1 MFTSLISRVTAIG
14 GLIAAALLCLVA
26 VLLQSSWSTRESFA
40 WVSHSQQVI
49 VAMDEA
55 LAELREAESGQR
67 GYLLTH
73 DERFATTVDQRLV
86 EVLRQLDH
94 LVGLTDDNSLQNER
108 AVAVRDAGARK
119 VAFTRESMRL
129 ARQGEFETAVRGLAG
144 GRGRELMAQV
154 DQQANALMQRE
165 RDLLAQRAHE
175 ADERLSWTKYVAL
188 GGGLVVAALLASLI
202 ATISLGVRRPLGC
215 TLEAMEALGR
225 GQADLRLT
233 ARTGSAEFDRLASG
247 YNQMADRLTA
257 AVDEQRQMDTRL
269 QAANA
274 DLLAQ
279 HGALEARGQVIE
291 RLGEMAH
298 RLQAARTDAELAQ
311 IIDCFVPQVLP
322 GAAGALYAHNNSRN
336 LLVRLA
342 SWGVGDALPE
352 NFGPDDC
359 WALRLGQG
367 HVVLGDG
374 REVTCRHATANK
386 GAYRCEPLLAG
397 GEVIGLLFL
406 QGIIGSEE
414 AFRLAALGENIASAL
429 VNHRLQRD
437 LKEQTVRD
445 ALTGLHNRR
454 YLEEALHLEIAR
466 AARAGSSLTFVM
478 CDIDH
483 FKRFNDEFG
492 HDAGDAV
499 LQLVGAAMREHFR
512 DGDVACRFGGE
523 EFAIIAPGATAEE
536 LLPRIERLRANIA
549 DLRPRQGTK
558 LLGQV
563 SMSFGLSEWHAA
575 FGRENAPLIAD
586 ADAAL
591 YRAKRAGRD
600 RAIVAERLAA

>member
-1 MFTSLISRVTAIG
+1 MFTSLISRVAAVG
-14 GLIAAALLCLVA
+14 GLIAAALICLVGL
-26 VLLQSSWSTRESFA
+26 LLQSSVETRESFA

-49 VAMDEA
+49 VALDEA

-73 DERFATTVDQRLV
+73 DERFAVTVDQRLSDSARKFD
-86 EVLRQLDH
+86 E
-94 LVGLTDDNSLQNER
+94 LVRLTVDNPLQNER
-108 AVAVRDAGARK
+108 AAAVRDAGSRK
-119 VAFTRESMRL
+119 VAFTRATMRL
-129 ARQGEFETAVRGLAG
+129 ARRDDFASAVRSIAG
-144 GRGRELMAQV
+144 GRGRELMVEV
-154 DQQANALMQRE
+154 DRQAGALLQRE
-165 RDLLAQRAHE
+165 RDLLAQRV
-175 ADERLSWTKYVAL
+175 ADATQRLAWTKHVAL
-188 GGGLVVAALLASLI
+188 FGGLVVAALLASLI
-202 ATISLGVRRPLGC
+202 ATIALGVRRPLGRV
-215 TLEAMEALGR
+215 LEAMERLGQ
-225 GQADLRLT
+225 GQAEQRLNL
-233 ARTGSAEFDRLASG
+233 RTGSDEFDRLASG
-247 YNQMADRLTA
+247 YNRMADRLNEA
-257 AVDEQRQMDTRL
+257 LGEQREMDARL

-274 DLLAQ
+274 DLLSQ
-279 HGALEARGQVIE
+279 RGALEVRGQVIA

-322 GAAGALYAHNNSRN
+322 GVAGALYAHNNSRN

-342 SWGVGDALPE
+342 DWGVGDALPE
-352 NFGPDDC
+352 NFGPDEC

-367 HVVLGDG
+367 HVVLDDG
-374 REVTCRHATANK
+374 CEVTCRHAAAGA

-406 QGIIGSEE
+406 QGVIGSEE

-454 YLEEALHLEIAR
+454 YMEEALQLEIAR
-466 AARAGSSLTFVM
+466 AARTGTPLAFVM
-478 CDIDH
+478 CDVDH

-499 LQLVGAAMREHFR
+499 LQLVGAAMRDHFR
-512 DGDVACRFGGE
+512 DGDVACRYGGE
-523 EFAIIAPGATAEE
+523 EFAIIAPGASAEA
-536 LLPRIERLRANIA
+536 LLPRIERLRAAIA
-549 DLRPRQGTK
+549 ELRPRQGTQS
-558 LLGQV
+558 LGSV
-563 SMSFGLSEWHAA
+563 SLSFGVTEWEPA
-575 FGRENAPLIAD
+575 FGRDNAPLVAN

-600 RAIVAERLAA
+600 RAVVAERLAA